1 MEYLI
6 HVCGL
11 VQGVGFRPYVCR
23 LAGEMG
29 LAGSVDNDTGG
40 VSIRLMANPEQKNRF
55 LQRLVSEQPRVAR
68 IDSVDVQE
76 QEESASFAGP
86 FFIAPSHDLSLI
98 HI

>member
-55 LQRLVSEQPRVAR
+55 LQRLV
-68 IDSVDVQE
+68 
-76 QEESASFAGP
+76 
-86 FFIAPSHDLSLI
+86 
-98 HI
+98 

>member
-55 LQRLVSEQPRVAR
+55 LPTVGFGATSGSTYRLR
-68 IDSVDVQE
+68 
-76 QEESASFAGP
+76 
-86 FFIAPSHDLSLI
+86 
-98 HI
+98 